1 MIKKD
6 IIQPINDL
14 IEKRAKELKNKIA
27 YADETE
33 KISYENLN
41 IETKRLSFYLNEK
54 KLKLYLL
61 NLHWLKIKKQ
71 KLRRRR
77 RTFIKL
83 WKLKRLNT
91 LRRHGWAA

>member
-1 MIKKD
+1 MTLLQKRKLRLTAKR
-6 IIQPINDL
+6 II
-14 IEKRAKELKNKIA
+14 R
-27 YADETE
+27 
-33 KISYENLN
+33 
-41 IETKRLSFYLNEK
+41 NEK

>member
-1 MIKKD
+1 MTLLQKRKLRLTAKR
-6 IIQPINDL
+6 II
-14 IEKRAKELKNKIA
+14 R
-27 YADETE
+27 
-33 KISYENLN
+33 
-41 IETKRLSFYLNEK
+41 NEK

-71 KLRRRR
+71 KLRRRK

-83 WKLKRLNT
+83 WKLKRINT

>member
-1 MIKKD
+1 MTLLQKRKLRLIAKR
-6 IIQPINDL
+6 II
-14 IEKRAKELKNKIA
+14 R
-27 YADETE
+27 
-33 KISYENLN
+33 
-41 IETKRLSFYLNEK
+41 NEK

>member
-1 MIKKD
+1 MTLLQKRKLRLTAKR
-6 IIQPINDL
+6 II
-14 IEKRAKELKNKIA
+14 R
-27 YADETE
+27 
-33 KISYENLN
+33 
-41 IETKRLSFYLNEK
+41 NEK

-83 WKLKRLNT
+83 WKLKRINT
-91 LRRHGWAA
+91 LRRHGCAA